1 MAKSPVKNPPMAQ
14 MEAGEESVPSMS
26 LDSSDI
32 SSTKIGLEAVPVF
45 DPPSTISG
53 DNDYSFGAGVWHNN

>member
-1 MAKSPVKNPPMAQ
+1 MAKSPDKNPPMAQ

-32 SSTKIGLEAVPVF
+32 FV
-45 DPPSTISG
+45 
-53 DNDYSFGAGVWHNN
+53 